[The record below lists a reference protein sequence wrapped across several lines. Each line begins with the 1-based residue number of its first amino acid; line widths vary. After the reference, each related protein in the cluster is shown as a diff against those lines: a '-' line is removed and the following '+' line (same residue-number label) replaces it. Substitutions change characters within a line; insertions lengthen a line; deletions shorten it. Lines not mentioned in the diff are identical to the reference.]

1 MFSDCSVFG
10 AGDSCSVW
18 VLRFLSSPR
27 FSASTVLAYQAALK
41 AFLGWCGRSGVVC
54 PDERAIVRYRAWLLE
69 RYKLSTAQS
78 YFAVV
83 KVFFSWLGRHGLYE
97 DVACGVKGVSV
108 NRSVP
113 LRDYLSGNDMM
124 RVLSLLRR
132 RADLSGSVHAVR
144 DYVMV
149 LLMVCCGLRVT
160 EVTRLDVGDVI
171 STSSGHQILV
181 HGKGRDGKSDAVN
194 VPDGVVDAI
203 HRWLCVRSAEVK
215 HFTKAT
221 PLFVSFGGRNDGG
234 RLCSRTV
241 SQIVKRALVNAGFDS
256 PRLTAH
262 SLRHTA
268 VTLALMAGASL
279 QEAQQ
284 YARHSRIET
293 TQIYAHNLEAQSNRC
308 SRLVERMVIGGMTRG
323 RKNPHIYPK
332 RRERRGI

>member
-1 MFSDCSVFG
+1 M
-10 AGDSCSVW
+10 
-18 VLRFLSSPR
+18 
-27 FSASTVLAYQAALK
+27 
-41 AFLGWCGRSGVVC
+41 
-54 PDERAIVRYRAWLLE
+54 
-69 RYKLSTAQS
+69 
-78 YFAVV
+78 
-83 KVFFSWLGRHGLYE
+83 
-97 DVACGVKGVSV
+97 

-132 RADLSGSVHAVR
+132 RADLSGSAHAVR

-215 HFTKAT
+215 HFTKVT
-221 PLFVSFGGRNDGG
+221 PLFISFGGRNDGG

-241 SQIVKRALVNAGFDS
+241 SQIVKRALVGAGFDS
-256 PRLTAH
+256 PSLTAH

-268 VTLALMAGASL
+268 VTLALMAGATL

-284 YARHSRIET
+284 YARHSQIET
-293 TQIYAHNLEAQSNRC
+293 TQIYAHNLDAQRNRC
-308 SRLVERMVIGGMTRG
+308 SGLVAKMVMRATASVRRRQTAKPVNHQYRKSG
-323 RKNPHIYPK
+323 RKKTAVQAPASTDQSLPFHSICPSSG
-332 RRERRGI
+332 RTLT